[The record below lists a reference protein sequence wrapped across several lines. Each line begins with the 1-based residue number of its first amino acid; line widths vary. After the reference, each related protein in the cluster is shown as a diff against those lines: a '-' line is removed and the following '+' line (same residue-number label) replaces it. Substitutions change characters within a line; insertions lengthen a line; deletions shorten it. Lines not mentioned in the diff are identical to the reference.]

1 MSVSNSPDASGKQQE
16 DEQEDDNFRPAQIKW
31 EGMLGRND
39 LCEIGIK
46 NRGQDDRQGEGRH
59 GIYAYFQQHLHENI
73 SITTPEIFLY
83 GKPFCVFIR

>member
-1 MSVSNSPDASGKQQE
+1 MSVSNSPNASGKQQE
-16 DEQEDDNFRPAQIKW
+16 DEQETDDFRSAQIKW

-46 NRGQDDRQGEGRH
+46 NKGQHDRQGEGRH
-59 GIYAYFQQHLHENI
+59 GIYAYFLQHLHENI

-83 GKPFCVFIR
+83 GKPFRIFIR